1 MKLTIIGI
9 LAFAVVTGSCK
20 PKSEEIELSLAEVGD
35 KTDLYT
41 VVAANRLELAPGVT
55 MQPTDGPCGSGSGM
69 LLMRQGEIGGYV
81 TCGCVGA
88 TTSTC
93 KTSNDNPQHVRPR
106 GQDPRRPAYQ
116 LAGSQA
122 DELLN
127 YAAMVERICS
137 QYRSKF
143 QGL

>member
-9 LAFAVVTGSCK
+9 LAFAVVSGSCK
-20 PKSEEIELSLAEVGD
+20 PQSDEIELSLAEVGD

-55 MQPTDGPCGSGSGM
+55 MQPTDGPCGAGSGM

-93 KTSNDNPQHVRPR
+93 RTSNDNPNHPECTGGCTDSEGKGHACGVS
-106 GQDPRRPAYQ
+106 DPLPGPPKNPLLIKFR
-116 LAGSQA
+116 A
-122 DELLN
+122 D
-127 YAAMVERICS
+127 
-137 QYRSKF
+137 
-143 QGL
+143 